1 MAPDPIHSEALAVGP
16 LETNAYLVWRE
27 GRSDCLVID
36 PGGEGERIAARLRA
50 LGLVPVAILLTHGH
64 MDHVSGVIPLQ
75 REFPLPLYLGPADRP
90 FLDSDVN
97 RVFAGQLGTVPPTAV
112 DHPLTDGTV
121 LTLAGLDVEV
131 LATPGHTP
139 GSVSLLI
146 GRRLYSGDTLFF
158 GSVGRTDLPGGD
170 SHRLQESLARLCRL
184 PGDTP
189 VFPGH
194 GEETTIAIE
203 TDTNPYLP

>member
-1 MAPDPIHSEALAVGP
+1 
-16 LETNAYLVWRE
+16 
-27 GRSDCLVID
+27 
-36 PGGEGERIAARLRA
+36 
-50 LGLVPVAILLTHGH
+50 THGH
-64 MDHVSGVIPLQ
+64 MDHVSGVTPLQ
-75 REFPLPLYLGPADRP
+75 REYSVPLYLNPADQP
-90 FLDSDVN
+90 FLDSDMN
-97 RVFAGQLGTVPPTAV
+97 RAFAVESGTVPPTAV
-112 DHPLTDGTV
+112 DHPLTEGAE
-121 LTLAGLDVEV
+121 LTLADLDIRV

-146 GRRLYSGDTLFF
+146 GGRLYSGDTLFS

-170 SHRLQESLARLCRL
+170 FHRLQDSLARLCRL

-203 TDTNPYLP
+203 TESNPYLP